1 MIFNIPFGGG
11 VGGGG
16 NVAVVFLCLSFLFCL
31 VLT

>member
-11 VGGGG
+11 GGGG